1 MDISEIPVLTK
12 VVQKASVP
20 AIEMD
25 ELVTQLKQAL
35 LPEIAQLVA
44 TQFAEKNPD
53 TLAAGQQSLADY
65 ANTLQQEVLAKAQ
78 SQVGDSIQAIE
89 QAFRE
94 AMDHVGKQQLQAF
107 EAHASQ
113 VTDAQQTQMQ
123 AGEQAFHSALEN
135 TAQQQLQALEAKL
148 SQLGDTQQ
156 QLVATTEQALRDTVD
171 KAGQQWMGETFSPLM
186 DAQQAHMESRLQSL
200 REQLEQ
206 GLAEH
211 LQQLQDTH
219 KQTLS
224 DSQALAASTL
234 VDDYK
239 VSLQQVF
246 TELNAA
252 QMVEFKQN
260 MQAELAASEPALQ
273 EKITAVV
280 TTVVAAQLQ
289 EIEAEMNKRLKSRIL
304 EVLQGIKFV
313 MPTV

>member
-1 MDISEIPVLTK
+1 VDISEIPVLTK
-12 VVQKASVP
+12 VVHKGVAP
-20 AIEMD
+20 AFDMD

-44 TQFAEKNPD
+44 TQLAEKNTE
-53 TLAAGQQSLADY
+53 TLTAGQQSLADY

-78 SQVGDSIQAIE
+78 SRVGDSIQAIE

-107 EAHASQ
+107 EAHTSQ
-113 VTDAQQTQMQ
+113 VAETQQTQMH
-123 AGEQAFHSALEN
+123 ASEQAFHSALEN
-135 TAQQQLQALEAKL
+135 TTQQQLQSLEAKL
-148 SQLGDTQQ
+148 SQLGETHQ
-156 QLVATTEQALRDTVD
+156 QLLASTERTLRDTVD
-171 KAGQQWMGETFSPLM
+171 KASQQWLGETFSPLM
-186 DAQQAHMESRLQSL
+186 DAQQAHMESRLHSL

-224 DSQALAASTL
+224 ESQAIAASSL
-234 VDDYK
+234 VDEYK
-239 VSLQQVF
+239 ASLQQVF

-252 QMVEFKQN
+252 QMAEFKQN
-260 MQAELAASEPALQ
+260 MQAELAASEPVLQ
-273 EKITAVV
+273 EKIAAVV
-280 TTVVAAQLQ
+280 STVVAAQLQ
-289 EIEAEMNKRLKSRIL
+289 EVEAEMNKRLKSRIL

>member
-25 ELVTQLKQAL
+25 ELVAQLKQAL
-35 LPEIAQLVA
+35 LPEIAQLVTA
-44 TQFAEKNPD
+44 QLAEKSPG

-94 AMDHVGKQQLQAF
+94 AMGHVSKQQLQTF
-107 EAHASQ
+107 EEHVGR

-123 AGEQAFHSALEN
+123 ASEQAFTGTLEN
-135 TAQQQLQALEAKL
+135 TVQLQLQAIEGKL
-148 SQLGDTQQ
+148 SQLSETQQ
-156 QLVATTEQALRDTVD
+156 QLLASTEQAVRDTVD
-171 KAGQQWMGETFSPLM
+171 KAGNQWLGETLSPLV
-186 DAQQAHMESRLQSL
+186 DAQQAQMESRLQSL

-206 GLAEH
+206 GLTEH
-211 LQQLQDTH
+211 LQQLQETN

-239 VSLQQVF
+239 ASLQQVF

-252 QMVEFKQN
+252 QMAEFKQN
-260 MQAELAASEPALQ
+260 MQTELAASEPALQ
-273 EKITAVV
+273 EKIAAEVA
-280 TTVVAAQLQ
+280 TVVAAQLQ
-289 EIEAEMNKRLKSRIL
+289 EMEAELNKRLKSRIL